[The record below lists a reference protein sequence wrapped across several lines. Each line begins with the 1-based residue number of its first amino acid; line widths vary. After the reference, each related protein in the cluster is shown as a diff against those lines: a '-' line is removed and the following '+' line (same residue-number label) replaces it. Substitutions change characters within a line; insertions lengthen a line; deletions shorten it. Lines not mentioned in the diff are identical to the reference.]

1 MGQYVDTIVEHLAKA
16 SLSPPESV
24 YTNKCTTTT
33 TPRDLT
39 NEGTAHFL
47 FVHSQMGFAGGQRR
61 KSRRK

>member
-24 YTNKCTTTT
+24 FTNKCTT

-61 KSRRK
+61 KSGRK